1 MDPFRTKKRRVAKQ
15 ILWKLKGANSR
26 ARRTL
31 RRKPD
36 WKYLPLSTLVRL
48 ALTVEPALNTKEDR
62 DANPR

>member
-26 ARRTL
+26 TRRTL

-36 WKYLPLSTLVRL
+36 WKHLPLSTLVRL
-48 ALTVEPALNTKEDR
+48 AITV
-62 DANPR
+62 